1 MEQSKKLREE
11 ESIGNKRGSY
21 LLGVDTTQVD
31 RPATAPAPSGPIK
44 IRPITMYNDWVAVLQ
59 AHDEVKGGIE
69 VKKETLARPEGI
81 VVGVNSKGLPDG
93 VGGFTP
99 AQVALGDRVAFQARS
114 VLQGFTPADDSDS
127 PYKGQ
132 TIVVISERN
141 IIYKMSG
148 KVNFEIIE

>member
-1 MEQSKKLREE
+1 M
-11 ESIGNKRGSY
+11 
-21 LLGVDTTQVD
+21 GVDTAQVD
-31 RPATAPAPSGPIK
+31 RPAAIQALSGPTK
-44 IRPITMYNDWVAVLQ
+44 IRPITMYNDWVAILQ
-59 AHDEVKGGIE
+59 SHDEVKGGIE

-81 VVGVNSKGLPDG
+81 VVGVNAKGLPDG
-93 VGGFTP
+93 AGGSIP
-99 AQVALGDRVAFQARS
+99 AQVELGDRVAFQSRS

-132 TIVVISERN
+132 TIVIISERN